1 MDLREIFG
9 KRLKQ
14 LRQERNLTQAE
25 LAAKA
30 QVSAQMISSYEKL
43 QKEPGLTSAVMLARA
58 LDVPIEKLISSEN
71 STGTLDTKLNTYG
84 DVFRMI
90 SALDYIT
97 CLGVDYRDGDWIN
110 IDGVEHK
117 TPSYVLLKITD
128 QTIADFCGK
137 FGKMCSLL
145 ADGTISADLFHSWLD
160 GEILKGDSEPT
171 APELPW

>member
-30 QVSAQMISSYEKL
+30 QVSAQMISSYENL

-90 SALDYIT
+90 SALDDFFISINYHE
-97 CLGVDYRDGDWIN
+97 GEWIE
-110 IDGVEHK
+110 IDDVSHK
-117 TPSYVLLKITD
+117 TEDFVSLNIIDSKVT
-128 QTIADFCGK
+128 DFCKK
-137 FGKMCSLL
+137 FGKMHGLL

-160 GEILKGDSEPT
+160 GEILKGDSELT
-171 APELPW
+171 YPELPF